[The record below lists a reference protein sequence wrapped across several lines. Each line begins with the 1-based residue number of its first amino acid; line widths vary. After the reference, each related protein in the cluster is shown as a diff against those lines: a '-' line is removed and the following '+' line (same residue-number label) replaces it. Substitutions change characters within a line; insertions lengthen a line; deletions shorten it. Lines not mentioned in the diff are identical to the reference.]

1 MPSKS
6 KQKGSGYEREVA
18 KFLSETYHESFV
30 RVPNSGAFIGG
41 QNQHRKKSLDQN
53 QAKSFKGDIIP
64 PDAWQKFNSECK
76 NYADFPF
83 HQLFKGTVRQLES
96 WIEQCMTVA
105 DPGDFNI
112 LFMKFNHRGTFA
124 AFQNQWQSQ
133 FQLHNHLTYHSTNHG
148 IWVITDLEQLFQTNS
163 LTIKNISCQ
172 TLC

>member
-18 KFLSETYHESFV
+18 KFLSETYNESFI
-30 RVPNSGAFIGG
+30 RVPHSGAFIGG
-41 QNQHRKKSLDQN
+41 QNQVRKQYLDQN
-53 QAKSFKGDIIP
+53 QAKTFKGDIIP
-64 PDAWQKFNSECK
+64 PDSWTKFNSECK

-105 DPGDFNI
+105 DHGDFNVV
-112 LFMKFNHRGTFA
+112 FMKFNHRGTFA
-124 AFQNQWQSQ
+124 AFQNHWQNQ
-133 FQLHNHLTYHSTNHG
+133 FQLKNYLVYHSENHG
-148 IWVITDLEQLFQTNS
+148 IWIITDFEQLIKNNS
-163 LTIKNISCQ
+163 HTIKHISCQ